1 MERDP
6 LGSPSEDAA
15 ELEDGSEMFVGPL
28 VYSLRRLAVV
38 GRQVEEYFP
47 QAVER
52 WSSRLRASI
61 NVVVRS
67 DLSYNI
73 TCVARVAYDS

>member
-1 MERDP
+1 M
-6 LGSPSEDAA
+6 SPSEDVA
-15 ELEDGSEMFVGPL
+15 ELEGGSEMFARPL
-28 VYSLRRLAVV
+28 VRSPRRLAVV

-61 NVVVRS
+61 NVVVLKS
-67 DLSYNI
+67 EN
-73 TCVARVAYDS
+73 